1 MEELP
6 LEILNDKPFSL
17 YINIYLPEKEPKVY
31 YYPSLNMELL
41 LSKIFEHLNGR
52 VGDTKLQD
60 ILEGIAIYNGD
71 MIIELKQGTV
81 YISEVSA
88 KDLYKPRKII
98 RE

>member
-1 MEELP
+1 
-6 LEILNDKPFSL
+6 
-17 YINIYLPEKEPKVY
+17 
-31 YYPSLNMELL
+31 
-41 LSKIFEHLNGR
+41 
-52 VGDTKLQD
+52 
-60 ILEGIAIYNGD
+60 